1 MAHRNVGRSIPY
13 LKIEQVGC
21 HRESP
26 DGSFTK
32 NILSLAKPILP
43 DLAYAVITPN
53 CEIGVGIGIQRLRK
67 FLTVN
72 HILTDTDYPDF
83 DSDNR
88 ARWPAS
94 RAKRFDA
101 QAECNFVRRRSDRRS
116 GESDP
121 GSNYY
126 CNRKRSLIYF
136 LIVEIKAVDPATV
149 ARLSGIFAPIQ
160 DEIAVGPLEVVQ
172 GSIPWELTGVYLRTA
187 WRARVRA
194 GRFGGGLGPGIYII
208 LN

>member
-26 DGSFTK
+26 NGSFTK

-72 HILTDTDYPDF
+72 HIVMSTDYPHF
-83 DSDNR
+83 DSGYT
-88 ARWPAS
+88 ARCPAS
-94 RAKRFDA
+94 RAKSSTPK
-101 QAECNFVRRRSDRRS
+101 QNVNDRRAAFLM
-116 GESDP
+116 GEAA
-121 GSNYY
+121 GA
-126 CNRKRSLIYF
+126 IQ
-136 LIVEIKAVDPATV
+136 EATT
-149 ARLSGIFAPIQ
+149 
-160 DEIAVGPLEVVQ
+160 IAIEK
-172 GSIPWELTGVYLRTA
+172 
-187 WRARVRA
+187 
-194 GRFGGGLGPGIYII
+194 GL
-208 LN
+208 

>member
-26 DGSFTK
+26 NGSFTK

-72 HILTDTDYPDF
+72 HIVITTDYPHF
-83 DSDNR
+83 DSGYT
-88 ARWPAS
+88 ARCPDSTA
-94 RAKRFDA
+94 A
-101 QAECNFVRRRSDRRS
+101 
-116 GESDP
+116 
-121 GSNYY
+121 GS
-126 CNRKRSLIYF
+126 
-136 LIVEIKAVDPATV
+136 
-149 ARLSGIFAPIQ
+149 
-160 DEIAVGPLEVVQ
+160 
-172 GSIPWELTGVYLRTA
+172 
-187 WRARVRA
+187 
-194 GRFGGGLGPGIYII
+194 PGIDLQRRENCVATFVIGV
-208 LN
+208 